1 MLEYTYV
8 LSEILSDYENKNIDK
23 FSKCNYVAETS
34 GKISETSKLAWTCH
48 ILKQYSW
55 TYVKQ

>member
-34 GKISETSKLAWTCH
+34 GKISETSKLAWTYV
-48 ILKQYSW
+48 KQYSW

>member
-34 GKISETSKLAWTCH
+34 GKISETSKLAW
-48 ILKQYSW
+48 IYVKQYSW